1 MWKPLI
7 PRPLII
13 SAAIASVATF
23 GLSVVASGQ
32 DNAEK
37 AERLMNANCATCHDL
52 RPIQTAAKNRA
63 EWTTTISTMIEKGAT
78 LPKEEVPLL
87 ADHLTRSH
95 GPLPDGAGKR
105 VLLNT
110 CTMCHDL
117 GRIKL
122 GRRTGE
128 EWEETLI
135 AMLNEGAPL
144 NDEDFALIHH
154 YLSENFNVE

>member
-1 MWKPLI
+1 MRKTLLPA
-7 PRPLII
+7 
-13 SAAIASVATF
+13 AAIASMATLA
-23 GLSVVASGQ
+23 LSVVAFGQ

-37 AERLMNANCATCHDL
+37 AERLMNASCSGCHDL
-52 RPIQTAAKNRA
+52 RPIQTAAKTRA
-63 EWTTTISTMIEKGAT
+63 EWTATITTMIEKGAT

-95 GPLPDGAGKR
+95 GPVPDGPGKR
-105 VLLNT
+105 ILLNT

-122 GRRTGE
+122 GRRTSD